1 MLPSSIMTFWS
12 LTHAP
17 STPLSVLVARA
28 TAWLM
33 ASSKPVS
40 DVALNSV
47 TRATLIVSASFQS
60 SFCGLVAHLICG
72 PTERKPNIM
81 AEAPRRMPRPDRL
94 WLRYCVERGP
104 CLLCVGNV
112 NVEVVDCRRGFS
124 DEAGAG
130 RVAHT
135 HDLEA
140 ALLVHVA
147 SIGHLNNISYGMAC
161 HVFNVL
167 HLLDAN
173 QLGRREFVY
182 RGLSAWK
189 KTPVA
194 NLRRHEEPP
203 CLVDSYGIQSRP
215 QQ

>member
-1 MLPSSIMTFWS
+1 MVAPPEVPRNASREQSEGPRERREKSAAQGVIQAGAFGLGPGCLGCYSSSMKVISTLTLYPVMLPFSIMTFWS

-112 NVEVVDCRRGFS
+112 NVEVVDCRRGFP

-135 HDLEA
+135 HDL
-140 ALLVHVA
+140 
-147 SIGHLNNISYGMAC
+147 
-161 HVFNVL
+161 
-167 HLLDAN
+167 
-173 QLGRREFVY
+173 
-182 RGLSAWK
+182 
-189 KTPVA
+189 
-194 NLRRHEEPP
+194 
-203 CLVDSYGIQSRP
+203 
-215 QQ
+215 